1 MNLSQVEAFCT
12 IAEYG
17 SVSEAARQLDCNRT
31 KLSMAIKALEKDLDV
46 ELFTRT
52 GNQLT
57 LSEAGKAIFKDCE
70 NLLVTAQ
77 RIKKTCAQVSDGF
90 NAEVWVARDD
100 SLPDE
105 LWQELSHTLNNR
117 FPSTTDRKSTRLNS
131 SHVF

>member
-1 MNLSQVEAFCT
+1 MNLTQVEAFCT

-57 LSEAGKAIFKDCE
+57 LSEAGKSHLQRLRKPARNRTTNQKD
-70 NLLVTAQ
+70 L
-77 RIKKTCAQVSDGF
+77 R
-90 NAEVWVARDD
+90 
-100 SLPDE
+100 
-105 LWQELSHTLNNR
+105 
-117 FPSTTDRKSTRLNS
+117 S
-131 SHVF
+131 SF

>member
-1 MNLSQVEAFCT
+1 MNLTQVEAFCT

-46 ELFTRT
+46 ELFNRT
-52 GNQLT
+52 GNQLN
-57 LSEAGKAIFKDCE
+57 LSEAGKAIYKDCE
-70 NLLVTAQ
+70 SLLVTAQ

-100 SLPDE
+100 SLPDD
-105 LWQELSHTLNNR
+105 LW
-117 FPSTTDRKSTRLNS
+117 
-131 SHVF
+131 